1 MVCVREF
8 GDHKGPSEGGNESMG
23 KGAVPRDD
31 MNELDELL
39 DAGMRGD
46 DAMSGD
52 PILSEGRSGPTPP

>member
-1 MVCVREF
+1 
-8 GDHKGPSEGGNESMG
+8 MG